1 MTDSF
6 FTSTCALSQMPHQCL
21 ALPPLLHSPS
31 SAPYLYVQ
39 CHLLSF
45 QRKEQ
50 RQRQS
55 SGGRQYSPSRRFC
68 ICHIAEKRLDCLE
81 EGGGSGKR
89 QLFKWIEGNCF
100 GLQVQYSSEGHWVF
114 MMLAGYMFCH
124 HTWHHPAHF
133 QDMVVMMPLYLTNK
147 PRQELLLRIR
157 LYMND
162 ITPVMGSVWCCS
174 SCMLPAAMACMQKYV
189 LLCPHAVKFVTSL
202 ISIAT
207 SDVIWRLN
215 LHCTQVV
222 GTRQHVW
229 LFSKILP

>member
-1 MTDSF
+1 MFSAICFPFREKSSGRDKAAVGG
-6 FTSTCALSQMPHQCL
+6 ST
-21 ALPPLLHSPS
+21 ALPED
-31 SAPYLYVQ
+31 SAFVIL
-39 CHLLSF
+39 
-45 QRKEQ
+45 QRRGWTVWRREGD
-50 RQRQS
+50 R
-55 SGGRQYSPSRRFC
+55 GR
-68 ICHIAEKRLDCLE
+68 
-81 EGGGSGKR
+81 
-89 QLFKWIEGNCF
+89 GNCLN
-100 GLQVQYSSEGHWVF
+100 GLRETALGCRCNIPEGHWVF
-114 MMLAGYMFCH
+114 MMLLTGYMFCH

-147 PRQELLLRIR
+147 PRQEFLLRIR

-174 SCMLPAAMACMQKYV
+174 FCMLPAAMACMQKYV

-229 LFSKILP
+229 LLSKILP